1 VCSRLCQEYC
11 RCQSAYV
18 TFLCADFDSHYFQH
32 AATKAHD
39 DEDEACDEDEDLW
52 VLIEE
57 TDEVFEGF
65 RQLMDAL
72 MSTYKE
78 PCVAF
83 AQALVLPT
91 LGEFLSKPL
100 FGPEIKSTA
109 INLMNSIVKHG
120 GIQGSGLVPQIL
132 PLWIAASQEEN
143 ADVRTTAL
151 YGIGIC
157 AMSNPDVVN
166 QGLAHV
172 WQVIQQVLGKKTEM
186 VTEHEE
192 HVVWDNAL
200 STAFRL
206 FRAGLVTDPSI
217 YNSLL
222 GLLPM
227 NSDDVDEAAA
237 VVDMVV
243 AVSDR
248 IRPAAGLRSLAEQ
261 QVKLLVD
268 KHENFQQVRIPFS
281 NTYFQKNNF
290 SHVFPRS
297 RSKHYAISFFPCSL
311 RCFQFVCTFIVDLFR
326 LPYFDSCHTSG
337 PICEI
342 LFQIATVNRI

>member
-1 VCSRLCQEYC
+1 M
-11 RCQSAYV
+11 
-18 TFLCADFDSHYFQH
+18 LCADLDSHYFQH

-39 DEDEACDEDEDLW
+39 DEDDACDEDEDLW

-72 MSTYKE
+72 MTIYKE

-100 FGPEIKSTA
+100 YGPAIKSTA

-143 ADVRTTAL
+143 ADVRTTAFF
-151 YGIGIC
+151 GIGIC
-157 AMSNPDVVN
+157 AMSNPEVVN
-166 QGLAHV
+166 QGLAPV
-172 WQVIQQVLGKKTEM
+172 WQVIQQVLGKKAEM
-186 VTEHEE
+186 VTEHDE
-192 HVVWDNAL
+192 HVVWDNAV

-206 FRAGLVTDPSI
+206 FRAGLITDPSI

-237 VVDMVV
+237 VVDIVV

-248 IRPAAGLRSLAEQ
+248 FRPAAGMRSLAEQ
-261 QVKLLVD
+261 QVKLLLD
-268 KHENFQQVRIPFS
+268 KHEKFQQVRVPFS
-281 NTYFQKNNF
+281 ITYFQKKLFFTFFLDPDPNTMRSVSF
-290 SHVFPRS
+290 PVHLGVF
-297 RSKHYAISFFPCSL
+297 
-311 RCFQFVCTFIVDLFR
+311 Q
-326 LPYFDSCHTSG
+326 SCAHS
-337 PICEI
+337 
-342 LFQIATVNRI
+342 